1 MVWNVSPG
9 FVDIDDRCSGT
20 IIQLQEGQEMS
31 VKNRK
36 TSLLL
41 LGSILSVLLFTQGF
55 ASQPHANPSVAAG
68 VTFFYYDDVNEAA
81 DWYENKLGL
90 NRLTDEGWVVIFELT
105 DSSHLGLVNASD
117 GTLKPTEN
125 KGAMFSID
133 TVDLEAWYEKLK
145 DVDGINM
152 RQGMQESTNGMIE
165 VFSVTDPGGYIIEF
179 FRWRSHR
186 PEATKYSR

>member
-20 IIQLQEGQEMS
+20 IIQFEEGQEMS

-41 LGSILSVLLFTQGF
+41 LGSILSVLLFAQGF
-55 ASQPHANPSVAAG
+55 ASQPQPNPSVAAG
-68 VTFFYYDDVNEAA
+68 VTFFYYDDLDEAA
-81 DWYENKLGL
+81 DWYESKLGL
-90 NRLTDEGWVVIFELT
+90 NKLTDEGWVVIFELT
-105 DSSHLGLVNASD
+105 DSSQLGLVNASD

-152 RQGMQESTNGMIE
+152 RQRMQESTNGMIE

>member
-1 MVWNVSPG
+1 MILNVPPG
-9 FVDIDDRCSGT
+9 FVDNDDHCSGT
-20 IIQLQEGQEMS
+20 IIQFEEDQEMS
-31 VKNRK
+31 VKKR
-36 TSLLL
+36 SVALLL
-41 LGSILSVLLFTQGF
+41 LGSILSVLLFAQGF
-55 ASQPHANPSVAAG
+55 ASQPQANPSIAAG
-68 VTFFYYDDVNEAA
+68 VTFFYYDDLDEAA

-90 NRLTDEGWVVIFELT
+90 NKLTDEGWVVIFELT

>member
-1 MVWNVSPG
+1 MDN
-9 FVDIDDRCSGT
+9 DDRCSGT
-20 IIQLQEGQEMS
+20 IIQLKKSQEMS
-31 VKNRK
+31 VKNRSG
-36 TSLLL
+36 SLLQ
-41 LGSILSVLLFTQGF
+41 LGPILSVLLFAQGF

-68 VTFFYYDDVNEAA
+68 VTFFYYDNLDEAA

-90 NRLTDEGWVVIFELT
+90 NKLTDEGWVVIFELT
-105 DSSHLGLVNASD
+105 DSSHLGLVNATEGS
-117 GTLKPTEN
+117 LKPTEN

-145 DVDGINM
+145 GVDGINM

>member
-1 MVWNVSPG
+1 MILNVTPG
-9 FVDIDDRCSGT
+9 FVDNDDRCSG
-20 IIQLQEGQEMS
+20 IIIRLEEGQEMS
-31 VKNRK
+31 VKK
-36 TSLLL
+36 KSVSLLL
-41 LGSILSVLLFTQGF
+41 LGSILSVLLFAQGF

-68 VTFFYYDDVNEAA
+68 VTFFYYDDLDEAA

-90 NRLTDEGWVVIFELT
+90 DKLTDEGWVVIFELT
-105 DSSHLGLVNASD
+105 ESSHLGLVNATD
-117 GTLKPTEN
+117 GSLKPTEN

-152 RQGMQESTNGMIE
+152 RQDMQESINGMIE

>member
-1 MVWNVSPG
+1 MYPPG
-9 FVDIDDRCSGT
+9 FVDNDDCRSGT
-20 IIQLQEGQEMS
+20 IFQFKEGQEMS

-41 LGSILSVLLFTQGF
+41 LGSILSVLLFAQGF

-68 VTFFYYDDVNEAA
+68 VTFFYYDDLDEAA

-90 NRLTDEGWVVIFELT
+90 NKLTDEGWVVIFELT
-105 DSSHLGLVNASD
+105 ESSHLGLVNASD

-133 TVDLEAWYEKLK
+133 TADLEAWYEKLK
-145 DVDGINM
+145 DVDEINM

-179 FRWRSHR
+179 FRWRNHR

>member
-1 MVWNVSPG
+1 MYPPG
-9 FVDIDDRCSGT
+9 FVDNDDCRSGT
-20 IIQLQEGQEMS
+20 IFQFKEGQEMS
-31 VKNRK
+31 VKKR
-36 TSLLL
+36 SVSSLL
-41 LGSILSVLLFTQGF
+41 LGSILSVLLLAQGF

-68 VTFFYYDDVNEAA
+68 VTFFYYDDLDEAA

-90 NRLTDEGWVVIFELT
+90 NKLTDEGWVVIFELT
-105 DSSHLGLVNASD
+105 ESSHLGLVNASD

-133 TVDLEAWYEKLK
+133 TADLEAWYEKLK

>member
-1 MVWNVSPG
+1 
-9 FVDIDDRCSGT
+9 VDNDDRCSGT
-20 IIQLQEGQEMS
+20 IIELKKGQEMS
-31 VKNRK
+31 VKNRSG
-36 TSLLL
+36 SLLQ
-41 LGSILSVLLFTQGF
+41 LGSILSVLLFAQGF

-68 VTFFYYDDVNEAA
+68 VTFFYYDKLDEAA

-90 NRLTDEGWVVIFELT
+90 NKLTDEGWVVIFELT
-105 DSSHLGLVNASD
+105 DSSHLGLVNATEGS
-117 GTLKPTEN
+117 LKPTEN
-125 KGAMFSID
+125 KGAMFSVD

-152 RQGMQESTNGMIE
+152 IHGIE
-165 VFSVTDPGGYIIEF
+165 GSEDGWIEEFRMTDPGGYIIEF